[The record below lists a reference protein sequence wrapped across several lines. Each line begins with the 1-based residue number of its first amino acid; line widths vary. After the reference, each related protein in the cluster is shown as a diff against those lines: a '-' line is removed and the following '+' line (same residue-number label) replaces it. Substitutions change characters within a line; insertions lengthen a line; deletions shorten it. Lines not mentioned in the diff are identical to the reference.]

1 MNASQRMDG
10 GGFERLLELY
20 GARLERWPEELRAP
34 ATDWMEQSEV
44 ARSAWQRAARL
55 DRQLDAYPEIEPSPS
70 LVARIAAIPITAPAP
85 RPGVSW
91 PFGAVWA
98 SLLGWSVAAVLGLWV
113 GGVAAP
119 VFEPLD
125 TVPSAAMSSAAS
137 EEGEQEDDAA
147 LDEWG
152 DLSELALGAG
162 LIGEEE

>member
-10 GGFERLLELY
+10 GSFEQLLELY

-34 ATDWMEQSEV
+34 AREWMEQSEA
-44 ARSAWQRAARL
+44 ARSAWQRAARF
-55 DRQLDAYPEIEPSPS
+55 DRLLDAYPEIEPSPA
-70 LVARIAAIPITAPAP
+70 LVARIAAIPITAPAL
-85 RPGVSW
+85 RPAVSW

-98 SLLGWSVAAVLGLWV
+98 SLLGWSVAAVLGFWV

-119 VFEPLD
+119 MFEPLD
-125 TVPSAAMSSAAS
+125 NGATVATIEP
-137 EEGEQEDDAA
+137 EESDDDAAA
-147 LDEWG
+147 LDEWS